1 MAIINVPAI
10 SAPSFGGFVYSLDFA
25 KSSSTEASKLTYKVV
40 SKSGSFSTP
49 TIGSQASVSFGSFSF
64 NGRIFS
70 YEKSES
76 NSGNILS
83 VTLVDNST
91 ILDQL
96 YVVVFR
102 PGIFDKTGTVSQKN
116 LDVKFTSEDNYY
128 WQLEL
133 VNNLY
138 KPVKKILTD
147 SSVSRTIRTGNF
159 KVGNLLIVGSEEP
172 PDTKCEVASTSYV
185 FNDLKNLAGVQ
196 GFSSCPINDSTI
208 RKTYEGTLRSVL
220 NSWCQDFGYSFH
232 WDYSSNS
239 LVFFDLKISVF
250 SIPENVID
258 NKITS
263 KTFSESAEGKFNQI
277 AANYY
282 IKPYNPKVENLS
294 NTKTQ
299 KTSYS
304 LNPIAYSYFIDREL
318 VGSGTT
324 IYGGGRSQQQFIESA
339 VCGYLSPALRDIY
352 NFSYK
357 GESLWGANC
366 GFVSSNYS
374 KLDTAKVAAA
384 LTASSYGEEIYNM
397 CSFSKSSLENLG
409 AYYDSVIVKYD
420 EGIIESWRNIELDIF
435 TSKIGSYY
443 RGVPVISSEYKF
455 CSKNSIFS
463 SSISVD
469 PEAEIYEDAD
479 TREDKTLSGLR
490 IFNRGG
496 AGPNVTSAE
505 ALKKLGIDDGAE
517 YIKGLLPTKHELRGE
532 NSVGSVLLAY
542 QLLTAQNLTNYDT
555 ILFIPKKALLDLYQM
570 KFSVSYTQ
578 GNNDREQTWREI
590 SLSRQVNPEECKLED
605 ITEKACLSA
614 KDEVV
619 NAQKNK
625 ATPAQEVE
633 VFTGLDNKNGV
644 GARVG
649 AFGATVA
656 IISSSNAPYIAC
668 VTASSSIE
676 TIVDTTQQES
686 MVFQSDGNTSSQAA
700 DLMETRFILEN
711 RTIADNLRETPTPSE
726 LSSRIGYAQNNNIK
740 KVSYSCAGF
749 VDSLPLGISSGLENL
764 DMSISDAGFSATYS
778 YSTRPP
784 VFPKQDLS
792 RVNIG
797 SNPSN
802 TSVQLR

>member
-1 MAIINVPAI
+1 MAILNIPAI
-10 SAPSFGGFVYSLDFA
+10 TAPSFGGFVYSLDF
-25 KSSSTEASKLTYKVV
+25 SRSYSTEACKLTYKVV
-40 SKSGSFSTP
+40 SKSGAFSTP

-83 VTLVDNST
+83 VTLIDNST
-91 ILDQL
+91 ILDRL
-96 YVVVFR
+96 HVVVFR
-102 PGIFDKTGTVSQKN
+102 PGIFNKTGTSSNKS

-133 VNNLY
+133 VNGLY
-138 KPVKKILTD
+138 KPVKKILTN
-147 SSVSRTIRTGNF
+147 SSVSRTIRTGNV
-159 KVGNLLIVGSEEP
+159 KVGDLLIVGSEEP

-196 GFSSCPINDSTI
+196 GLSSCPISDSTI

-220 NSWCQDFGYSFH
+220 NSWCQDFGYSFY
-232 WDYSSNS
+232 WDYSLNS
-239 LVFFDLKISVF
+239 LAFFDLKNSVF
-250 SIPENVID
+250 TIPENVID
-258 NKITS
+258 GKITS

-277 AANYY
+277 SANYY

-294 NTKTQ
+294 DSRTQ

-318 VGSGTT
+318 ASGQTT
-324 IYGGGRSQQQFIESA
+324 IYGGGRSQQQFMESA

-366 GFVSSNYS
+366 GFVSSSYS
-374 KLDTAKVAAA
+374 KLNVAKVAGA

-397 CSFSKSSLENLG
+397 CSFSDSDIDGLG
-409 AYYDSVIVKYD
+409 TYYDCVMVKYD
-420 EGIIESWRNIELDIF
+420 EGIIESWRNIESDIF
-435 TSKIGSYY
+435 TSKIGAYY

-469 PEAEIYEDAD
+469 PEAEIYEDSD
-479 TREDKTLSGLR
+479 TRTDKTLAGLR
-490 IFNRGG
+490 VFNRGG
-496 AGPNVTSAE
+496 SGPNVTSAE
-505 ALKKLGIDDGAE
+505 ALKKLGIDDGAD
-517 YIKGLLPTKHELRGE
+517 YIKGLLPTKHVLRGE
-532 NSVGSVLLAY
+532 NSVASVLLAY
-542 QLLTAQNLTNYDT
+542 GLLTTQDLKNYDT
-555 ILFIPKKALLDLYQM
+555 IVFIPKKTLIDYYEI

-578 GNNDREQTWREI
+578 GNNDREQTWREV
-590 SLSRQVNPEECKLED
+590 SSSRKAEPGECKLND

-614 KDEVV
+614 RDEVIEK
-619 NAQKNK
+619 QKSQAN
-625 ATPAQEVE
+625 PNQQLEI
-633 VFTGLDNKNGV
+633 FTGLDHKTGI

-649 AFGATVA
+649 AFGASVTVL
-656 IISSSNAPYIAC
+656 SSSTAPYIAC
-668 VTASSSIE
+668 ITASSSIE
-676 TIVDTTQQES
+676 LVVDTTQQES
-686 MVFQSDGNTSSQAA
+686 IVFESSGSTSSQPQ

-711 RTIADNLRETPTPSE
+711 RTIADNLRETPTPSD
-726 LSSRIGYAQNNNIK
+726 LASRTGYVQNNNIR

-749 VDSLPLGISSGLENL
+749 VDTLPMGPSSGLENL
-764 DMSISDAGFSATYS
+764 DMSISDSGFSATYS
-778 YSTRPP
+778 YSTRPAI
-784 VFPKQDLS
+784 FGKQDLS
-792 RVNIG
+792 RVNVG

-802 TSVQLR
+802 PSIQLR

>member
-1 MAIINVPAI
+1 MAILNVPAI
-10 SAPSFGGFVYSLDFA
+10 TAPSFGGFVYSLDF
-25 KSSSTEASKLTYKVV
+25 SRSYSTEACKLTYKVV
-40 SKSGSFSTP
+40 SKSGAFSTP

-83 VTLVDNST
+83 VTLIDNST
-91 ILDQL
+91 ILDRL

-102 PGIFDKTGTVSQKN
+102 PGIFKQAGTSSDKS

-128 WQLEL
+128 WELQL

-138 KPVKKILTD
+138 KPVKKILQD
-147 SSVSRTIRTGNF
+147 SSVLRKIRTGNV
-159 KVGNLLIVGSEEP
+159 KVGDLLIVGSEEP

-185 FNDLKNLAGVQ
+185 FDDLKNLTAVQ
-196 GFSSCPINDSTI
+196 GFSNCPINDSTI

-220 NSWCQDFGYSFH
+220 NSWCQDFGYSFY
-232 WDYSSNS
+232 WDYSLNT
-239 LVFFDLKISVF
+239 LVFFDLKNSVF
-250 SIPENVID
+250 TIPENVID
-258 NKITS
+258 DKVTS

-277 AANYY
+277 SANYY

-294 NTKTQ
+294 DNRTQ

-304 LNPIAYSYFIDREL
+304 LNPIHYSYFIDREL
-318 VGSGTT
+318 VGGGTT

-357 GESLWGANC
+357 GENLWGANC
-366 GFVSSNYS
+366 GFVSSSYS
-374 KLDTAKVAAA
+374 KLNVNKVAAA
-384 LTASSYGEEIYNM
+384 LTASSYAEEIYNM

-409 AYYDSVIVKYD
+409 TYYDCVMVKHD

-443 RGVPVISSEYKF
+443 RGVPVVSSEYKF

-479 TREDKTLSGLR
+479 TREDKTLAGLR

-517 YIKGLLPTKHELRGE
+517 YIKGLLPTKHQLNGE

-542 QLLTAQNLTNYDT
+542 QLVTAQDFKNYDT
-555 ILFIPKKALLDLYQM
+555 VLFIPKKALLDFFQM
-570 KFSVSYTQ
+570 KFSVSYLQ
-578 GNNDREQTWREI
+578 GVNDREQTWREV
-590 SLSRQVNPEECKLED
+590 SASRKSEPGECKLDD

-614 KDEVV
+614 KSEVV
-619 NAQKNK
+619 EKQKKQAN
-625 ATPAQEVE
+625 TGQQLE
-633 VFTGLDNKNGV
+633 VFTGLDNKMGV
-644 GARVG
+644 GASVG
-649 AFGATVA
+649 AFGVSVKVL
-656 IISSSNAPYIAC
+656 SSSNAPYIAC

-676 TIVDTTQQES
+676 LIVDTTQQES
-686 MVFQSDGNTSSQAA
+686 IVFESSGSTSSQPQ

-711 RTIADNLRETPTPSE
+711 RTIADSLRETPTPSD
-726 LSSRIGYAQNNNIK
+726 LASRVGYVQNSNIK

-749 VDSLPLGISSGLENL
+749 VNELPMGVSSGLESL
-764 DMSISDAGFSATYS
+764 DMSISDSGFSATYS
-778 YSTRPP
+778 YSTRPAI
-784 VFPKQDLS
+784 FSKQDLS
-792 RVNIG
+792 RVNAG

-802 TSVQLR
+802 PSIQLR